1 MFAVRAVQQADRG
14 RQKQIAM
21 ELTDPVAIANQQRI
35 HDRRGIAVEI
45 VDQDQEF
52 LTGELLRRGV
62 EE

>member
-1 MFAVRAVQQADRG
+1 
-14 RQKQIAM
+14 M